1 MLAWHW
7 EFLRGGVMFAV
18 LVCGGRYY
26 GRVPSICPPEQ
37 INVRIVRA
45 SEEQQQLQADLR
57 EIHSKSKI
65 DLLLHF
71 NRRGAER
78 LAAHW
83 AKISGI
89 AVKDLTLGNR
99 NAPAVRGLNAC
110 RALLSAER
118 VNLVLQYPND
128 NDEKEAFAAAAE
140 SLGIEVRPIEPT
152 VLLAAA
158 R

>member
-1 MLAWHW
+1 
-7 EFLRGGVMFAV
+7 MFAV

-26 GRVPSICPPEQ
+26 GRVPSTCPPGQ
-37 INVRIVRA
+37 INARIVRA
-45 SEEQQQLQADLR
+45 SEEQQQLQAGLR

-89 AVKDLTLGNR
+89 AAKDLTSGRR
-99 NAPAVRGLNAC
+99 NAPAVEGLDAC
-110 RALLSAER
+110 RALLGAEQ

-128 NDEKEAFAAAAE
+128 EEEEFAAAAE
-140 SLGIEVRPIEPT
+140 SLGIEVRYIDPAVST
-152 VLLAAA
+152 SAV

>member
-1 MLAWHW
+1 
-7 EFLRGGVMFAV
+7 MFAV

-26 GRVPSICPPEQ
+26 GRVPSMCPPEQ

-89 AVKDLTLGNR
+89 AVKDLTSGNR
-99 NAPAVRGLNAC
+99 KAPAVHGVDAC

-128 NDEKEAFAAAAE
+128 YDEKEAFAAAAE
-140 SLGIEVRPIEPT
+140 SLGIEVRHIEPT
-152 VLLAAA
+152 VLLATA